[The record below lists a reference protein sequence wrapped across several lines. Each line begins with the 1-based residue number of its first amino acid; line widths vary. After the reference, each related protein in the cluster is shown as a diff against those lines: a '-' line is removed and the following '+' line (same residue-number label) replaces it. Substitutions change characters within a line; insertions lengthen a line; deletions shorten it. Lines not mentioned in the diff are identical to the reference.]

1 MLFMPT
7 LAARAEF
14 AINWASRYRY
24 LLLVFFL
31 LLHVLAFSLQ
41 GIWVEDFW
49 EHSAAVSEFMR
60 HPLAP
65 SHPQLDLAAPHT
77 FLNPYTFVVALTAL
91 IFSLNSITILAFFG
105 VFNFCLFCWGLSVFI
120 SSHCSNRDDSY
131 KVSFYALLFI
141 LFLWGSHPWAY
152 SGFFNYQIFLFNLPY
167 PSTFIGGLSLLTL
180 GLTGRSQTTLGL
192 TEWLVLVV
200 ITTLSLLT
208 HPLTAQF
215 LVIGLIAQALT
226 VQERIVIRL
235 LKLATLCAA
244 SIALAALWPFFPFLS
259 LLSGAGTVYD
269 LSNLLMYFD
278 VIDRVWPFILLSPV
292 LAWTLYQRQ
301 YRVLLFIFFAT
312 IGVYLFGL
320 YSHKYSY
327 GRIISY
333 TIIIA
338 QICCAI
344 VAVQLETWLDHRH
357 PRIRLTYHALLLT
370 LLLFLS
376 SGWLYT
382 STTRLLTAANSIWL
396 GRPVFNHVSYKE
408 YNALRAALQSE
419 PNVLANLDTSWLL
432 PSFGAKIVG
441 VNRAFAFVKD
451 IEQRKK
457 DTTDF
462 FDLNIGAQARQVIIQ
477 RYKPTHILFN
487 KLRDQDWMQIKDELV
502 RQNQSTTH
510 FENHDFLLMKLP

>member
-7 LAARAEF
+7 LASRVEV

-24 LLLVFFL
+24 ILLVFFL

-77 FLNPYTFVVALTAL
+77 FLNPYTFFVGLAALV
-91 IFSLNSITILAFFG
+91 FGLNSITALSIFG
-105 VFNFCLFCWGLSVFI
+105 VFNFCLFCWGLNVFI
-120 SSHCSNRDDSY
+120 SSQCSHKDASN

-180 GLTGRSQTTLGL
+180 GLTGRRQNTLGL
-192 TEWLVLVV
+192 TQWLALAL
-200 ITTLSLLT
+200 ITSLSLLI

-226 VQERIVIRL
+226 AQKSIFIRL

-244 SIALAALWPFFPFLS
+244 SIALAALWPFYPFLA

-278 VIDRVWPFILLSPV
+278 FIDRVWPFILLSPV
-292 LAWTLYQRQ
+292 LAWTLFQRQ
-301 YRVLLFIFFAT
+301 HRVLLFIFFGT
-312 IGVYLFGL
+312 ISVYLFGL

-333 TIIIA
+333 TIIVA

-344 VAVQLETWLDHRH
+344 VVVQLEAWLDHH
-357 PRIRLTYHALLLT
+357 HSRIRLTYQALLLT

-408 YNALRAALQSE
+408 YNALRAALPSGST
-419 PNVLANLDTSWLL
+419 VLANLDTSWLL

-462 FDLNIGAQARQVIIQ
+462 FDLTIGTQARQVIIQ
-477 RYKPTHILFN
+477 RYKPTHVLFD
-487 KLRDQDWMQIKDELV
+487 KQRDQDWVQIKDELI

-510 FENHDFLLMKLP
+510 FENHDFLLVKLP